1 LVKRGELALPA
12 PHGMIEA
19 MAELRQKLTALKV
32 ELNEL
37 RARCD
42 AAFHKVSLEHADAVA
57 CKTGCHDCCHALFD
71 LAPMEVLALAI
82 AFKQLPR
89 NERREALR
97 RAEKAAQIYDETALK
112 VLAAKEDQRLKL
124 LSQARVPCPLL
135 NKGRCILY
143 AERPAT
149 CRLYGIPVAIQ
160 GNDQAALN
168 RLTIAIEVTF
178 TNKIDENYS
187 FTGTSFSR
195 YVDYSSSQNLT
206 EVQDG
211 LIEEIN
217 QMLVEDVFNKAVVNW

>member
-19 MAELRQKLTALKV
+19 MADLRQKLTALKV

-42 AAFHKVSLEHADAVA
+42 AAFHKVSLEHAAAVA
-57 CKTGCHDCCHALFD
+57 CKTGCDDCCHALFD

-135 NKGRCILY
+135 SKGRCILY

-160 GNDQAALN
+160 GNA
-168 RLTIAIEVTF
+168 RTC
-178 TNKIDENYS
+178 
-187 FTGTSFSR
+187 
-195 YVDYSSSQNLT
+195 
-206 EVQDG
+206 
-211 LIEEIN
+211 
-217 QMLVEDVFNKAVVNW
+217 NKARFKEGGTYPTVDWDQVNQQLDHLSAAAVSLVPTLTSRRLDVARTIQMDL